1 MKAALEAGTG
11 EGPMSMESA
20 DWVEVVGKAVKKEL
34 GEDPQGITMTT
45 TRLTSRRAFPVSAS
59 AKMPDGRVVE
69 VSMMVEADM
78 YSDLKVTRGSRKS
91 GV

>member
-11 EGPMSMESA
+11 EG
-20 DWVEVVGKAVKKEL
+20 
-34 GEDPQGITMTT
+34 PQGITMTT

-59 AKMPDGRVVE
+59 AKMPDGHVVE
-69 VSMMVEADM
+69 LSMMVEADM
-78 YSDLKVTRGSRKS
+78 YSDFKVTRGSRKS